1 MSTALESD
9 STSDDP
15 EVVLRAVRD
24 RFIESFPGR
33 CASFTLLSDV
43 VCRQGSD
50 GPIDSL
56 RRLTH
61 QMAGLAGTIGFPTVS
76 QRSRELEELVH
87 AAATGSTDCDAF
99 RRAIDAL
106 KAAFET
112 DRTATAPDWAQ
123 PDAESIDGPL
133 VMVAEDDYDQR
144 AVVVATLRTS
154 GYRVI
159 ALDAGGFAVE
169 TAKAQHPAAILLDVD
184 LPEMDGYAICRALKA
199 SPELSSTPVAFMTA
213 RAGID
218 DRLTGLSLGADDYLV
233 KPIDPRELS
242 LRVQRLVGRR
252 SSAPA
257 PRDEDSAL
265 TYETFAHAAE
275 EMLTRH
281 GGSLVLVKLPRAGQD
296 DVVRQLVADA
306 RRRDLIGRYDA
317 NNLVLFLPNVTPAAA
332 CERMREAATALQRH
346 GHTIVSGIAGAVSPA
361 GATVES
367 LLAEADDALNA
378 ARYLGKSASVK
389 SERQSEAKSGAPSPT
404 VLLADDDPDVA
415 RIVDAQ
421 MRAAGYQTIVVFDG
435 AAAAKAAA
443 ERAPALIV
451 LDLMMP
457 KRTGFD
463 VLRELAASAAA
474 RPRTIVLSGRGREDD
489 VTRAFSLGAD
499 DYITKP
505 FSPQELL
512 ARVARLLK

>member
-1 MSTALESD
+1 MSTVPESD
-9 STSDDP
+9 STSDDA
-15 EVVLRAVRD
+15 EVVLRAVRE
-24 RFIESFPGR
+24 RFIEAFPGK
-33 CASFTLLSDV
+33 CASFVLLSDAV
-43 VCRQGSD
+43 SQQGAD

-76 QRSRELEELVH
+76 QRSRELEELVL
-87 AAATGSTDCDAF
+87 AAGKGGTDRDTF
-99 RRAIDAL
+99 HRAIDAL

-112 DRTATAPDWAQ
+112 DRSGAAPDWAL
-123 PDAESIDGPL
+123 PDTESIDGPL
-133 VMVAEDDYDQR
+133 VMVAEDDRDQR
-144 AVVVATLRTS
+144 TVVVATLRS
-154 GYRVI
+154 AGYRVI
-159 ALDAGGFAVE
+159 AIETGGPAVE

-184 LPEMDGYAICRALKA
+184 LPEMDGYTICRALKA

-213 RAGID
+213 RAAID
-218 DRLTGLSLGADDYLV
+218 DRVTGLALGADDYLI
-233 KPIDPRELS
+233 KPIDPRELA

-252 SSAPA
+252 QNASAS
-257 PRDEDSAL
+257 RDEGSAL
-265 TYETFAHAAE
+265 TYETFAHAAGE
-275 EMLTRH
+275 LLTRH
-281 GGSLVLVKLPRAGQD
+281 GGSLVLVKLPRTGQD

-306 RRRDLIGRYDA
+306 RRRDLVGRYDA
-317 NNLVLFLPNVTPAAA
+317 NNAVLFLPDVTPAAA
-332 CERMREAATALQRH
+332 CERMREAAEELQRH
-346 GHTIVSGIAGAVSPA
+346 GHSIVSGVAGTAAPDGV
-361 GATVES
+361 TVES
-367 LLAEADDALNA
+367 LLAEADDAQNQ
-378 ARYLGKSASVK
+378 ARYLGKSAGVK
-389 SERQSEAKSGAPSPT
+389 SEHKPETAGAATSRT
-404 VLLADDDPDVA
+404 LLLADDDPDVM

-443 ERAPALIV
+443 ERAPDLIV

-457 KRTGFD
+457 KLTGFD
-463 VLRELAASAAA
+463 VLHRLAESGGV

-499 DYITKP
+499 DYVTKP